1 MTQRR
6 RVLVEWLCVLL
17 LAGGLGCAAALG
29 GWLWRLDLGLQDWA
43 QQHIQRQANA
53 DVLIVAIDDKSL
65 AELGRWPW
73 PRNLHAALID
83 KLSAAGARAV
93 ALDLMFAE
101 SEEQDALL
109 AAAMLRNG
117 HVVLPVFQ
125 QQHDEQ
131 ISGEMRPVAVLE
143 HAAAALGHIQVELDP
158 DGIARSVYLYEG
170 WQGAL
175 HPQLALALWQL
186 AGGRAST
193 VLPPAGQG
201 WQRAGWL
208 RIPFVG
214 PPGSFAQVSYA
225 DVLSGRVP
233 PAQLADKLVLVG
245 ATALGLSDTVPVPTA
260 ALHRQMPGVE
270 VHANVLTALAQ
281 DSGIAQAGT
290 AWQAVLSAVSS
301 LLLLLVLA
309 RSSARVGLL
318 ATVATC
324 LALLVSSFLLLR
336 LWPLWLGPTPALLAC
351 FIAYPLWSWRRLE
364 ATQRYLDRELLVL
377 RDSVALPAS
386 GGVDPLQQRLEIVRQ
401 ATQASQEA
409 RRLVEDLLA
418 HLPVGVI
425 VLQTQGTLRYANDK
439 ALALFE
445 ASDYESL
452 IRKLRQLR
460 WPPAIHTAASTPVPP
475 AAPQQA
481 EVLLPSSTAAL
492 ASLSALQDK
501 QGQPTGLVIGLAD
514 LSELRA
520 AQQARDD
527 TLRFVSHDLR
537 APLASLLSLIDEPA
551 EDAAW
556 LPRLRRHAQSALQL
570 ADELFRLSRIE
581 AADPARFMI
590 VDLQAICAEACDE
603 LWAHARDGNNA
614 LQLNA
619 SDEEYLVLGSSE
631 LLRRALINLI
641 SNAIKYGAPG
651 QPVEISF
658 TRVASCWEIAVRDH
672 GPGIAEAERKL
683 LFRRFGR
690 LPAAS
695 ARGIAGQGLGLVMVR
710 TVAEKHGGSV
720 RHEAAAGGGSCFIL
734 SLPAREAAEH
744 EAAGP
749 A

>member
-1 MTQRR
+1 
-6 RVLVEWLCVLL
+6 
-17 LAGGLGCAAALG
+17 
-29 GWLWRLDLGLQDWA
+29 
-43 QQHIQRQANA
+43 
-53 DVLIVAIDDKSL
+53 
-65 AELGRWPW
+65 
-73 PRNLHAALID
+73 
-83 KLSAAGARAV
+83 
-93 ALDLMFAE
+93 
-101 SEEQDALL
+101 
-109 AAAMLRNG
+109 
-117 HVVLPVFQ
+117 
-125 QQHDEQ
+125 
-131 ISGEMRPVAVLE
+131 
-143 HAAAALGHIQVELDP
+143 
-158 DGIARSVYLYEG
+158 
-170 WQGAL
+170 
-175 HPQLALALWQL
+175 
-186 AGGRAST
+186 
-193 VLPPAGQG
+193 
-201 WQRAGWL
+201 
-208 RIPFVG
+208 
-214 PPGSFAQVSYA
+214 
-225 DVLSGRVP
+225 
-233 PAQLADKLVLVG
+233 
-245 ATALGLSDTVPVPTA
+245 
-260 ALHRQMPGVE
+260 
-270 VHANVLTALAQ
+270 
-281 DSGIAQAGT
+281 
-290 AWQAVLSAVSS
+290 
-301 LLLLLVLA
+301 
-309 RSSARVGLL
+309 
-318 ATVATC
+318 VATC